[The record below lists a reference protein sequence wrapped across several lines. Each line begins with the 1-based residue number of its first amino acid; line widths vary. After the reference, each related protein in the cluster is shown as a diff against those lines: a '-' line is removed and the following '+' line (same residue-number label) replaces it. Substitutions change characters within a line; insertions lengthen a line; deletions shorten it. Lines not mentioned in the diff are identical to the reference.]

1 MHSKSLHP
9 LSSLRKI
16 ASLLQG
22 YRSPN
27 RAIPLS
33 KNYTWQINWVFIL
46 FLELFLDKK
55 LGLTALTALVLSS
68 MLGAGVFSLPQN
80 MAAVASPAALL
91 IGWGI
96 TGVGILLLATAM
108 LLLTRIKPELDGG
121 IFTYAQ
127 AGFGELIGFCSAWG
141 YWLCAVIANVSYL
154 VIVFSAMSF
163 FTDSPGHAVFGDG
176 NTWQAML
183 GASVLLWGV
192 HALVLR
198 GVQTAAGINLVATL
212 GKLLPLGLFVVL
224 AIAAFNYDRFRIDFS
239 GLSLGKPVWQ
249 QVKDTMLITLWVFIG
264 VEGAVVVSS
273 RARNKRDVGRA
284 TLLAVVAALIVYLLV
299 TLLSL
304 GVVPRAELAGM
315 RNPSVAGL
323 MTTLIGHWGNLI
335 IVTGLIV
342 SVCGAYLSW
351 TIMAAEVPMIAAQ
364 HGAFPRI
371 LSRQNGRGAPA
382 ASLWLT
388 NGCVQLCLILIWL
401 TGADYSTLL
410 TIASEMIL
418 VPYFLVGAYLF
429 KLSYRRGQPAITAVA
444 VGASLYG
451 LWLLY
456 ASGPLHLL
464 LSVVL
469 YAPGMLLF
477 LFARRKGSLKA
488 LRTVEKMAMGILVAA
503 AVPAAWML
511 IR

>member
-1 MHSKSLHP
+1 M
-9 LSSLRKI
+9 
-16 ASLLQG
+16 
-22 YRSPN
+22 
-27 RAIPLS
+27 
-33 KNYTWQINWVFIL
+33 
-46 FLELFLDKK
+46 DKK

-108 LLLTRIKPELDGG
+108 LLLTRMKPELDGG

-163 FTDSPGHAVFGDG
+163 FTDSSGHVVFGDG

-198 GVQTAAGINLVATL
+198 GVQTAAGINLIATL

-273 RARNKRDVGRA
+273 RARHKRDVGRA
-284 TLLAVVAALIVYLLV
+284 TLLAVVAALVVYLLV

-304 GVVPRAELAGM
+304 GVVPRAELAEM

-323 MTTLIGHWGNLI
+323 MTALIGHWGNLI
-335 IVTGLIV
+335 IVSGLIV

-371 LSRQNGRGAPA
+371 LSRQNARGAPA

-401 TGADYSTLL
+401 TGADYNTLL

-429 KLSYRRGQPAITAVA
+429 KLAYLKGQPAVTAVA
-444 VGASLYG
+444 AGASLYG

-477 LFARRKGSLKA
+477 LFARRKGRALASLKP
-488 LRTVEKMAMGILVAA
+488 VEKVAMGILVVAA
-503 AVPAAWML
+503 LPAAWML
-511 IR
+511 MQ